1 MIKFLIFLSFAI
13 LGGFSRYFFQNPD
26 DLYYSLIALVVCD
39 YFLGMT
45 RSIMLNEFN
54 REKGL
59 KGIGHKIFIFVLVV
73 LFHLIDR
80 VFIMNDIHCA
90 FMLRDAVICY
100 YLPKELFSIY
110 RNFYRL
116 IQNDKFRVA

>member
-1 MIKFLIFLSFAI
+1 MAKFLIFLPFAI
-13 LGGFSRYFFQNPD
+13 LGGFSKYFFQNPD
-26 DLYYSLIALVVCD
+26 DLYYSLIALVICD
-39 YFLGMT
+39 YFLGIT

-59 KGIGHKIFIFVLVV
+59 KGIEHKILIFALIA

-80 VFIMNDIHCA
+80 VFILNDIHTR

-100 YLPKELFSIY
+100 YLPKELFSIC
-110 RNFYRL
+110 RNFYSL
-116 IQNDKFRVA
+116 TQNDKFRVA